1 MVEFLGKAGC
11 FDLANFTVCLEI
23 FSSPVTQWVFF
34 VNESVRN
41 DAKNQEAR
49 NNTVGS
55 RYELDFFNDFA
66 IKYEKKMNILTDGID
81 K

>member
-1 MVEFLGKAGC
+1 MLSFGKAGY
-11 FDLANFTVCLEI
+11 FDLAKLTATLEI